1 MRIGIGYDIHQMV
14 PGRPL
19 IIGGVHIPFEKGLLG
34 HSDGDVLIHAVAD
47 AILGALGLGDIG
59 QHYPDSDP
67 DFKGMSSHTILD
79 DMKTLI
85 EKENHRIENVDAII
99 IAEAPRLESFKEKMR
114 AVLAKHLNTDESRV
128 NIKAKTAEKLDAIGR
143 GEGIAVHAV
152 VLLIC

>member
-85 EKENHRIENVDAII
+85 EKKNHRIENVDAII
-99 IAEAPRLESFKEKMR
+99 IAEAPRLVSFKEKMR

-152 VLLIC
+152 VLLI

>member
-19 IIGGVHIPFEKGLLG
+19 IIGGVRIPFERGLLG

-67 DFKGMSSHTILD
+67 DFKGMASHTILD

-85 EKENHRIENVDAII
+85 EEKNHRIENVDAII
-99 IAEAPRLESFKEKMR
+99 IAEAPRLVSFKEKMR

-152 VLLIC
+152 VLLI